1 MKRGSR
7 KALFGGPTFARPA
20 DFGNI
25 RRWSKHRGQYIA
37 AIQRSLSRDRLS
49 NGAMRQ
55 ALEEELEDLLHHHQ
69 GLRDLKERRKR
80 EEIQSQMQ
88 DTRSLE
94 AILENLIKQHRTLA
108 TCSWLGC
115 ARQTPS
121 SPPRS
126 AGRSKLSQ
134 VLDALPDPGSRRHPI
149 LELLTTSGHF
159 WLMIAIHERSAPKPR
174 PGRRRRCFSRRFQ
187 PNHQAAT
194 WAKAALPNAS
204 RRGLFKTVTA
214 LGLSMASLRP
224 QSSPPKAGGPPGAL
238 PRCARPRPGSG
249 RSPPPEWQVTEG
261 RNRPIRT

>member
-1 MKRGSR
+1 
-7 KALFGGPTFARPA
+7 
-20 DFGNI
+20 
-25 RRWSKHRGQYIA
+25 
-37 AIQRSLSRDRLS
+37 
-49 NGAMRQ
+49 MRQ

-187 PNHQAAT
+187 PNHQAGHFGQGRLAKCLAPGLVQDRHCARLVDGLTSPSVVAPKSWRTAGRPSPMCKTKTGIRSIPAT
-194 WAKAALPNAS
+194 
-204 RRGLFKTVTA
+204 R
-214 LGLSMASLRP
+214 MASHRRT
-224 QSSPPKAGGPPGAL
+224 QSPNPNMKKLS
-238 PRCARPRPGSG
+238 RTRRSWHHSRMNSG
-249 RSPPPEWQVTEG
+249 T
-261 RNRPIRT
+261 T